1 MRIGFQIVKFV
12 EVESVENIF
21 RLFRGDR
28 SLSVVELDAVALKAN
43 TLAPIGRSLSSSE
56 RH

>member
-43 TLAPIGRSLSSSE
+43 TLSLIGRSLSSSE